1 MEKEIKNEEVVN
13 EVQEEVKQEEKV
25 EEVKLNVYQ
34 KISKIMSEI
43 EYLKKDDKVIT
54 NQKTGAGYNAITE
67 EKVTTA
73 VRNAMVKY
81 GIVIIPIE
89 QEHKRED
96 EILKDYQGN
105 EKVSRLTTVD
115 TKYRIQNIDDKDD
128 YVIAVSS
135 GTGADTQDKGIG
147 KAMTYS
153 YKYLLLRTFAI
164 PTGEDTD
171 KISSEVYDSQFNR
184 NEINEIKE
192 KIKNYGTKASAKLKE
207 MGKRLSELTEEELR
221 ILLNDLYEEETKWMR
236 G

>member
-1 MEKEIKNEEVVN
+1 MKKEIKNEEVVN

-25 EEVKLNVYQ
+25 EELKLNVYQ
-34 KISKIMSEI
+34 KISKIMSEV

-67 EKVTTA
+67 EKVTTV

-89 QEHKRED
+89 QDHKRED

-184 NEINEIKE
+184 NEINEIKA
-192 KIKNYGTKASAKLKE
+192 KIKKYGTKASAKLKE
-207 MGKRLSELTEEELR
+207 IGKKLSELNEEELKN
-221 ILLNDLYEEETKWMR
+221 LLGELENESNI
-236 G
+236 

>member
-34 KISKIMSEI
+34 KISKIMSEV

-67 EKVTTA
+67 EKVTTV

-192 KIKNYGTKASAKLKE
+192 EIKKYGTKASAKLKE
-207 MGKRLSELTEEELR
+207 MGKRLSELNEEELR

>member
-1 MEKEIKNEEVVN
+1 MEKEIKNEEVAN
-13 EVQEEVKQEEKV
+13 EIQEEVKQEEKV

-34 KISKIMSEI
+34 KISKIMSEV

-192 KIKNYGTKASAKLKE
+192 KIKKYGTKASAKLKE
-207 MGKRLSELTEEELR
+207 IGKKLSELNEEELKN
-221 ILLNDLYEEETKWMR
+221 LLGELENEPNI
-236 G
+236 

>member
-192 KIKNYGTKASAKLKE
+192 KIKKYGTKASAKLKE
-207 MGKRLSELTEEELR
+207 MGKRLSELDEEELR

>member
-1 MEKEIKNEEVVN
+1 MEKEIMVEEVVN

-34 KISKIMSEI
+34 KISKIMSEV

-184 NEINEIKE
+184 NNINEIKE
-192 KIKNYGTKASAKLKE
+192 KIKNYRKKASAKLKE
-207 MGKRLSELTEEELR
+207 MGKRLSELNEEELR

>member
-192 KIKNYGTKASAKLKE
+192 KIKKYGTKASAKLKE

>member
-1 MEKEIKNEEVVN
+1 MEKEIKNEEIVN
-13 EVQEEVKQEEKV
+13 EFQEEVKQEEKV

-34 KISKIMSEI
+34 KISKIMSEV

-207 MGKRLSELTEEELR
+207 MGKRLSELNEEELR

>member
-34 KISKIMSEI
+34 KISKIMSEV

-192 KIKNYGTKASAKLKE
+192 KIKKYGTKASAKLKE
-207 MGKRLSELTEEELR
+207 MGKRLSELDEEELR

>member
-1 MEKEIKNEEVVN
+1 MEKEIMVEEVVN

-34 KISKIMSEI
+34 KISKIMSEV

-207 MGKRLSELTEEELR
+207 MGKRLSELNEEELR